1 MEWLHGKIMIITFSD
16 SEEHI
21 MQKIMDALRDVSE
34 VEHPLE
40 QSCILTFDLKIHL
53 KKQTVHRDGERIPMT
68 HHEFFTLA
76 YLAQHPGWVFSKEQ
90 IYEAVWKEN
99 GDQCGTAVA
108 NVISQIRRKIGD
120 GYVRTVIGSGYQ

>member
-1 MEWLHGKIMIITFSD
+1 MIISFSD

-21 MQKIMDALRDVSE
+21 MQKIMDVLRDVPV

-40 QSCILTFDLKIHL
+40 QSCILASSDLKIHL
-53 KKQTVHRDGERIPMT
+53 KAQTVYRNGERVTMT

-90 IYEAVWKEN
+90 IYEAVWQET
-99 GDQCGTAVA
+99 GDRCGTAVV
-108 NVISQIRRKIGD
+108 NVISQIRRKLGE
-120 GYVRTVIGSGYQ
+120 GYIKTVVGSGYKFER

>member
-1 MEWLHGKIMIITFSD
+1 MIISFSD

-21 MQKIMDALRDVSE
+21 MQKIMDVLRDVPV

-40 QSCILTFDLKIHL
+40 QSCILASSDLKIHL
-53 KKQTVHRDGERIPMT
+53 KEQTVYRNGERVTMT

-90 IYEAVWKEN
+90 IYEAVWQET
-99 GDQCGTAVA
+99 GDRCGTAVV
-108 NVISQIRRKIGD
+108 NVISQIRRKLGE
-120 GYVRTVIGSGYQ
+120 GYIKTVVGSG

>member
-1 MEWLHGKIMIITFSD
+1 MIIFFSD

-21 MQKIMDALRDVSE
+21 MQKIMDVLRDVPV

-40 QSCILTFDLKIHL
+40 QSCILASSDLKIHL
-53 KKQTVHRDGERIPMT
+53 KEQTVYRNGERVTMT

-90 IYEAVWKEN
+90 IYEAVWQET
-99 GDQCGTAVA
+99 GDRCGTAVV
-108 NVISQIRRKIGD
+108 NVISQIRRKLGE
-120 GYVRTVIGSGYQ
+120 GYIKTVVGSGYKFER

>member
-1 MEWLHGKIMIITFSD
+1 MIISFSD

-21 MQKIMDALRDVSE
+21 MQKIMDVLRDVPV

-40 QSCILTFDLKIHL
+40 QSCILASSDLKIHL
-53 KKQTVHRDGERIPMT
+53 KEQTVYRNGERVTMT

-90 IYEAVWKEN
+90 IYEAVWQET
-99 GDQCGTAVA
+99 GDRCGTAVV
-108 NVISQIRRKIGD
+108 NVISQIRRKLGE
-120 GYVRTVIGSGYQ
+120 GYIKTVVGSGYKFER

>member
-1 MEWLHGKIMIITFSD
+1 MIISFSD

-21 MQKIMDALRDVSE
+21 MQKIMDVLRDVPV

-40 QSCILTFDLKIHL
+40 QSCILASSDLKIHL
-53 KKQTVHRDGERIPMT
+53 KEQTVYRNGERVTMT

-90 IYEAVWKEN
+90 MMTYCAEN
-99 GDQCGTAVA
+99 KFGFSHNLQSTKRSGRSREISVA
-108 NVISQIRRKIGD
+108 RR
-120 GYVRTVIGSGYQ
+120 

>member
-1 MEWLHGKIMIITFSD
+1 MIISFSD

-21 MQKIMDALRDVSE
+21 MQKIMDVLRDVPV

-40 QSCILTFDLKIHL
+40 QSCILASSDLKIHL
-53 KKQTVHRDGERIPMT
+53 KEQTVYRNGDRVTMT

-90 IYEAVWKEN
+90 IYEAVWQET
-99 GDQCGTAVA
+99 GDRCGTAVV
-108 NVISQIRRKIGD
+108 NVISQIRRKLGE
-120 GYVRTVIGSGYQ
+120 GYIKTVVGSGYKFEG

>member
-1 MEWLHGKIMIITFSD
+1 MIISFSD

-21 MQKIMDALRDVSE
+21 MQKIMDVLRDVPV

-40 QSCILTFDLKIHL
+40 QSCILASSDLKIHL
-53 KKQTVHRDGERIPMT
+53 KEQTVYRNGERVTMT

-90 IYEAVWKEN
+90 IYEAVWQET
-99 GDQCGTAVA
+99 GDRCGTAVV
-108 NVISQIRRKIGD
+108 NVISQIRRKLGE
-120 GYVRTVIGSGYQ
+120 GYIKTVVGSGYKFEG

>member
-1 MEWLHGKIMIITFSD
+1 MIISFSD

-21 MQKIMDALRDVSE
+21 MQKIMDVLRDVPV

-40 QSCILTFDLKIHL
+40 QSCILASSDLKIHL
-53 KKQTVHRDGERIPMT
+53 KEQTVYRNGEMVTMT

-90 IYEAVWKEN
+90 IYEAVWQET
-99 GDQCGTAVA
+99 GDRCGTAVV
-108 NVISQIRRKIGD
+108 NVISQIRRKLGE
-120 GYVRTVIGSGYQ
+120 GYIKTVVGSGYKFEG

>member
-1 MEWLHGKIMIITFSD
+1 MIISFSD

-21 MQKIMDALRDVSE
+21 MQKIMDVLRDVPV

-40 QSCILTFDLKIHL
+40 QSCILASSDLKIHL
-53 KKQTVHRDGERIPMT
+53 KERTVYRNGERVTMT

-90 IYEAVWKEN
+90 IYEAVWQET
-99 GDQCGTAVA
+99 GDRCGTAVV
-108 NVISQIRRKIGD
+108 NVISQIRRKLGE
-120 GYVRTVIGSGYQ
+120 GYIKTVVGSGYKFER

>member
-1 MEWLHGKIMIITFSD
+1 MIISFSD

-21 MQKIMDALRDVSE
+21 MQKIMDVLRDVSV

-40 QSCILTFDLKIHL
+40 QSCILASSDLKIHL
-53 KKQTVHRDGERIPMT
+53 KEQTVYRNGERVTMT

-90 IYEAVWKEN
+90 IYEAVWQET
-99 GDQCGTAVA
+99 GDRCGTAVV
-108 NVISQIRRKIGD
+108 NVISQIRRKLGE
-120 GYVRTVIGSGYQ
+120 GYIKTVVGSGYKFEG

>member
-1 MEWLHGKIMIITFSD
+1 MIISFSD

-21 MQKIMDALRDVSE
+21 MQKIMDVLRDVPV

-40 QSCILTFDLKIHL
+40 QSCILASSDLKIHL
-53 KKQTVHRDGERIPMT
+53 KEQTVYRNGERVTMT

-90 IYEAVWKEN
+90 IYEAVWQET
-99 GDQCGTAVA
+99 GDRCGTAVV
-108 NVISQIRRKIGD
+108 NVISQIRRKLGE
-120 GYVRTVIGSGYQ
+120 GYIKTVVGSDYKFER

>member
-1 MEWLHGKIMIITFSD
+1 MIISFSD

-21 MQKIMDALRDVSE
+21 MQKIMDVLRDVPV

-40 QSCILTFDLKIHL
+40 QSCILASSDLKIHL
-53 KKQTVHRDGERIPMT
+53 KEQTVYRNGERVTMT

-90 IYEAVWKEN
+90 IYEAVWQET
-99 GDQCGTAVA
+99 GDRCGTAVV
-108 NVISQIRRKIGD
+108 NVISQIRIKLGE
-120 GYVRTVIGSGYQ
+120 GYIKTVVGSGYKFEG

>member
-1 MEWLHGKIMIITFSD
+1 MAFSD

-21 MQKIMDALRDVSE
+21 MQKIMDVLRDVPV

-40 QSCILTFDLKIHL
+40 QSCILASSDLKIHL
-53 KKQTVHRDGERIPMT
+53 KEQTVYRNGERVTMT

-90 IYEAVWKEN
+90 IYEAVWQET
-99 GDQCGTAVA
+99 GDRCGTAVV
-108 NVISQIRRKIGD
+108 NVISQIRRKLGE
-120 GYVRTVIGSGYQ
+120 GYIKTVVGSGYKFER

>member
-1 MEWLHGKIMIITFSD
+1 MIISFSD

-21 MQKIMDALRDVSE
+21 MQKIMDVLRDVPV

-40 QSCILTFDLKIHL
+40 QFCILASSDLKIHL
-53 KKQTVHRDGERIPMT
+53 KEQTVYRNGERVTMT

-90 IYEAVWKEN
+90 IYEAVWQET
-99 GDQCGTAVA
+99 GDRCGTAVV
-108 NVISQIRRKIGD
+108 NVISQIRRKLGE
-120 GYVRTVIGSGYQ
+120 GYIKTVVGSGYKFER

>member
-1 MEWLHGKIMIITFSD
+1 MIISFSD

-21 MQKIMDALRDVSE
+21 MQKIMDVLRDVPV

-40 QSCILTFDLKIHL
+40 QSCILASSDLKIHL
-53 KKQTVHRDGERIPMT
+53 KEQTVYRNGERVTMT

-90 IYEAVWKEN
+90 IYEAVWQEA
-99 GDQCGTAVA
+99 GDRCGTAVV
-108 NVISQIRRKIGD
+108 NVISQIRRKLGE
-120 GYVRTVIGSGYQ
+120 GYIKTVVGSGYKFEG

>member
-1 MEWLHGKIMIITFSD
+1 MIISFSD

-21 MQKIMDALRDVSE
+21 MQKIVDALRDTPA

-40 QSCILTFDLKIHL
+40 QSCILTFSGLNIHL
-53 KKQTVHRDGERIPMT
+53 KEQTIYHNGILVPMT
-68 HHEFFTLA
+68 HHEFFTLT
-76 YLAQHPGWVFSKEQ
+76 YLAQHPNWVFSKEQ

-99 GDQCGTAVA
+99 SEHCGTAVT

-120 GYVRTVIGSGYQ
+120 EYIETVVGSVYRFVG

>member
-1 MEWLHGKIMIITFSD
+1 MIISFSD

-21 MQKIMDALRDVSE
+21 MQKIMDVLRDVPV

-40 QSCILTFDLKIHL
+40 QSCILASSDLKIHL
-53 KKQTVHRDGERIPMT
+53 KEQTVYRNGERVTMT

-90 IYEAVWKEN
+90 IYEAVWQET
-99 GDQCGTAVA
+99 GDRCGTAVV
-108 NVISQIRRKIGD
+108 NVISQIRRKLGK
-120 GYVRTVIGSGYQ
+120 GYIKTVVGSGYKFER

>member
-1 MEWLHGKIMIITFSD
+1 MIISFSD

-21 MQKIMDALRDVSE
+21 MQKIMDVLRDVPV

-40 QSCILTFDLKIHL
+40 QSCILASSDLKIHL
-53 KKQTVHRDGERIPMT
+53 KEQTVYRNGERVTMT

-90 IYEAVWKEN
+90 IYEVVWQET
-99 GDQCGTAVA
+99 GDRCGTAVV
-108 NVISQIRRKIGD
+108 NVISQIRRKLGE
-120 GYVRTVIGSGYQ
+120 GYIKTVVGSGYKFEG

>member
-1 MEWLHGKIMIITFSD
+1 MIISFSD

-21 MQKIMDALRDVSE
+21 MQKIMDVLRDVPV

-40 QSCILTFDLKIHL
+40 QSCILASSDLKIYL
-53 KKQTVHRDGERIPMT
+53 KEQTVYRNGERVTMT

-90 IYEAVWKEN
+90 IYEAVWQET
-99 GDQCGTAVA
+99 GDRCGTAVV
-108 NVISQIRRKIGD
+108 NVISQIRRKLGE
-120 GYVRTVIGSGYQ
+120 GYIKTVVGSGYKFER